1 LYTENKDASFRRTQ
15 ESKHQFETKGA
26 ITMKV
31 MKWSVIA
38 MAVAAGTSQM
48 ALASSQS
55 ESEGFVEGSSLTIL
69 NRNLYMNRDFRGDA
83 SQSYREAWGHGFIGT
98 FESGFTQG
106 TVGVGVDAIG
116 LLGVKLDS
124 GTDRAWPDV
133 FPRDSEGRPQ
143 DDYSHAGAAIKFRV
157 SDTVL
162 KYGTQFVALPVFST
176 DDARL
181 LPETARGGL
190 ITSSEID
197 GLELNVGRF
206 TALSAK
212 SETDHDSVGLEE
224 INLVGGTYAFSDSL
238 STSLYYSDV
247 QDNFQKVYGNANYNM
262 ALGADQ
268 SLAFDFN
275 IYQTDYESDITTT
288 GDDEDNTIWSLAATY
303 SMGAHSFTAAYQKS
317 HGGYFTDEGT
327 PVGYNYGVDGGGTVW
342 LGNSV
347 QYSDFYYKDE
357 QSWQVRYDLD
367 MAAYGVSGLS
377 FMTRYVSG
385 SNIDMAVGPDA
396 EEREWD
402 MEAKYVFQEGPAKDL
417 SLRVRQAFYN
427 ATNGLDNDLSDTRL
441 IVEYPLSIL

>member
-1 LYTENKDASFRRTQ
+1 
-15 ESKHQFETKGA
+15 
-26 ITMKV
+26 MKV

-83 SQSYREAWGHGFIGT
+83 GQSYREAWGHGFIGT

-106 TVGVGVDAIG
+106 TIGVGVDAIG

-133 FPRDSEGRPQ
+133 FPRDGEGRPQ
-143 DDYSHAGAAIKFRV
+143 DDYSQAGAAVKFRL

-181 LPETARGGL
+181 LPETARGAL
-190 ITSSEID
+190 LTSSEIE

-206 TALSAK
+206 TALSGKAQ
-212 SETDHDSVGLEE
+212 SDHDSEGLDE
-224 INLVGGTYAFSDSL
+224 INFVGGTYSFTDNF

-247 QDNFQKVYGNANYNM
+247 KDAFEKIYGNANYNM
-262 ALGADQ
+262 ALADDQ

-275 IYQTDYESDITTT
+275 IYKSEYDSEITGT
-288 GDDEDNTIWSLAATY
+288 GSDEDNTIWSLAATY
-303 SMGAHSFTAAYQKS
+303 SLGAHGFTVAYQKS
-317 HGGYFTDEGT
+317 HGGFDTN
-327 PVGYNYGVDGGGTVW
+327 GYIYGIDGGGTVW

-347 QYSDFYYKDE
+347 QYSDFFYEDE

-377 FMTRYVSG
+377 FMTRYVDG
-385 SNIDMAVGPDA
+385 SNINMGAGNSDA
-396 EEREWD
+396 EESEWD
-402 MEAKYVFQEGPAKDL
+402 IEAKYVFQEGPAKDL
-417 SLRVRQAFYN
+417 SLRVRQAFYQ

>member
-1 LYTENKDASFRRTQ
+1 
-15 ESKHQFETKGA
+15 
-26 ITMKV
+26 MKV

-83 SQSYREAWGHGFIGT
+83 GQSYREAWGHGFIGT
-98 FESGFTQG
+98 FESGFTHG
-106 TVGVGVDAIG
+106 TIGVGVDAIG

-124 GTDRAWPDV
+124 GKGRAWPDI
-133 FPRDSEGRPQ
+133 FPKDSEGRPQ
-143 DDYSHAGAAIKFRV
+143 DDYSEAGAAVKFRL
-157 SDTVL
+157 SNTVL

-190 ITSSEID
+190 ITSNEID

-206 TALSAK
+206 TALSDK
-212 SETDHDSVGLEE
+212 SESDHDSVGLDE
-224 INLVGGTYAFSDSL
+224 INLIGGTYAFSDSL

-247 QDNFQKVYGNANYNM
+247 QDAFQKIYGNANYNM
-262 ALGADQ
+262 GLGADQ

-275 IYQTDYESDITTT
+275 IYQTDYESEFT
-288 GDDEDNTIWSLAATY
+288 GTGSDEDNTIWSLAATY
-303 SMGAHSFTAAYQKS
+303 SMGAHSFTAGYQKS
-317 HGGYFTDEGT
+317 HGGYFDGGT
-327 PVGYNYGVDGGGTVW
+327 PVGYAYGVDGGGTVW

-367 MAAYGVSGLS
+367 MTAYGVAGLS
-377 FMTRYVSG
+377 FMTRYIDG

-396 EEREWD
+396 EETEWD
-402 MEAKYVFQEGPAKDL
+402 IEAKYVFQDGPAKDL
-417 SLRVRQAFYN
+417 SLRVRQAFYQ

>member
-1 LYTENKDASFRRTQ
+1 
-15 ESKHQFETKGA
+15 
-26 ITMKV
+26 MKV

-55 ESEGFVEGSSLTIL
+55 ESEGFVEGSSLTIF
-69 NRNLYMNRDFRGDA
+69 NRNLYMNRDFRGEG
-83 SQSYREAWGHGFIGT
+83 QSYREAWGHGFIGT

-106 TVGVGVDAIG
+106 TIGVGVDAIG

-124 GTDRAWPDV
+124 GRDRAWPDI
-133 FPRDSEGRPQ
+133 FPRDSEGKPQ
-143 DDYSHAGAAIKFRV
+143 DDYSEAGVAVKFRV

-181 LPETARGGL
+181 LPETAQGGL

-212 SETDHDSVGLEE
+212 SEADHDSVGLDE
-224 INLVGGTYAFSDSL
+224 INFIGGTYAFSDSL

-247 QDNFQKVYGNANYNM
+247 KDAFEKIYGNANYSM
-262 ALGADQ
+262 GLGADQ

-275 IYQTDYESDITTT
+275 IYQTEYESEFT
-288 GDDEDNTIWSLAATY
+288 GTGSDEDNTIWSLASTY
-303 SMGAHSFTAAYQKS
+303 SLGAHKFTVAYQKS
-317 HGGYFTDEGT
+317 HGGYNTN
-327 PVGYNYGVDGGGTVW
+327 GYLYGIDGGGTVW

-347 QYSDFYYKDE
+347 QYSDFFYEDE

-377 FMTRYVSG
+377 FMTRYVDG
-385 SNIDMAVGPDA
+385 SNINMGAGNSDA
-396 EEREWD
+396 EESEWD
-402 MEAKYVFQEGPAKDL
+402 IEAKYVFQEGPAKDL
-417 SLRVRQAFYN
+417 SLRVRQAFYQ
-427 ATNGLDNDLSDTRL
+427 ATNNLDRDLSDTRL
-441 IVEYPLSIL
+441 IVEYPLNIL

>member
-1 LYTENKDASFRRTQ
+1 
-15 ESKHQFETKGA
+15 
-26 ITMKV
+26 MKV

-38 MAVAAGTSQM
+38 VAVAAGTSQM

-69 NRNLYMNRDFRGDA
+69 NRNLYMNRDARDDGFGRDDGIDDNR
-83 SQSYREAWGHGFIGT
+83 QSYREEWGHGFIGT

-106 TVGVGVDAIG
+106 TIGVGVDAIG
-116 LLGVKLDS
+116 LLGVKLDTGRGRRGNGIFPTGS
-124 GTDRAWPDV
+124 DSRA
-133 FPRDSEGRPQ
+133 Q
-143 DDYSHAGAAIKFRV
+143 DDYSEAGAAIKFRL

-181 LPETARGGL
+181 LPETARGAL
-190 ITSSEID
+190 LTSSEIE

-206 TALSAK
+206 TALSGKAQ
-212 SETDHDSVGLEE
+212 SDHDSEGLDE
-224 INLVGGTYAFSDSL
+224 INFVGGTYSFTDNF

-247 QDNFQKVYGNANYNM
+247 KDAFEKIYGNANYNM
-262 ALGADQ
+262 ALADDQ

-275 IYQTDYESDITTT
+275 IYKSEYDSEITGT
-288 GDDEDNTIWSLAATY
+288 GSDEDNTIWSLAATY
-303 SMGAHSFTAAYQKS
+303 SLGAHGFTVAYQKS
-317 HGGYFTDEGT
+317 HGGFDTN
-327 PVGYNYGVDGGGTVW
+327 GYIYGIDGGGTVW

-347 QYSDFYYKDE
+347 QYSDFFYEDE

-377 FMTRYVSG
+377 FMTRYVDG
-385 SNIDMAVGPDA
+385 SNINMGAGNSDA
-396 EEREWD
+396 EESEWD
-402 MEAKYVFQEGPAKDL
+402 IEAKYVFQEGPAKDL
-417 SLRVRQAFYN
+417 SLRVRQAFYQ

>member
-1 LYTENKDASFRRTQ
+1 
-15 ESKHQFETKGA
+15 
-26 ITMKV
+26 MKV

-55 ESEGFVEGSSLTIL
+55 ESEGFVEGSSLTIF

-83 SQSYREAWGHGFIGT
+83 GQSYREAWGHGFIGT

-124 GTDRAWPDV
+124 GEGRAWPDI
-133 FPRDSEGRPQ
+133 FPRDSEGKPQ
-143 DDYSHAGAAIKFRV
+143 DDYSEAGVAVKFRV

-212 SETDHDSVGLEE
+212 SESDHDSVGLKE

-247 QDNFQKVYGNANYNM
+247 KDAFEKIYGNVNYSM
-262 ALGADQ
+262 ALEADQ

-275 IYQTDYESDITTT
+275 IYQTEYESEFT
-288 GDDEDNTIWSLAATY
+288 GNGSDEDNTIWSLAATY
-303 SMGAHSFTAAYQKS
+303 SLGAHSFTAAYQKS
-317 HGGYFTDEGT
+317 HGGYFTTDNQGN
-327 PVGYNYGVDGGGTVW
+327 PIQAGYGYGIDGGGTVW

-347 QYSDFYYKDE
+347 QYSDFYNKDE

-377 FMTRYVSG
+377 FMTRYVEG
-385 SNIDMAVGPDA
+385 SNIDMPVGPDA
-396 EEREWD
+396 EESEWD
-402 MEAKYVFQEGPAKDL
+402 IEAKYVFQEGPAKDL
-417 SLRVRQAFYN
+417 SLRVRQAFYQ

-441 IVEYPLSIL
+441 IVEYPLNIL

>member
-1 LYTENKDASFRRTQ
+1 
-15 ESKHQFETKGA
+15 
-26 ITMKV
+26 MKV

-83 SQSYREAWGHGFIGT
+83 GQSYREAWGHGFIGT

-106 TVGVGVDAIG
+106 TIGVGVDAIG

-124 GTDRAWPDV
+124 GKGRAWPDI
-133 FPRDSEGRPQ
+133 FPKDSEGRPQ
-143 DDYSHAGAAIKFRV
+143 DDYSEAGAAVKFRL
-157 SDTVL
+157 SNTVL

-190 ITSSEID
+190 ITSNEID

-206 TALSAK
+206 TALSDK
-212 SETDHDSVGLEE
+212 SESDHDSVGLDE
-224 INLVGGTYAFSDSL
+224 INLIGGTYAFSDSL

-247 QDNFQKVYGNANYNM
+247 QDAFQKIYGNANYNM
-262 ALGADQ
+262 GLGADQ

-275 IYQTDYESDITTT
+275 IYQTDYESEFT
-288 GDDEDNTIWSLAATY
+288 GTGSDEDNTIWSLAATY
-303 SMGAHSFTAAYQKS
+303 SMGAHSFTAGYQKS
-317 HGGYFTDEGT
+317 HGGYFDGGT
-327 PVGYNYGVDGGGTVW
+327 PVGYAYGVDGGGTVW

-367 MAAYGVSGLS
+367 MTAYGVAGLS
-377 FMTRYVSG
+377 FMTRYIDG

-396 EEREWD
+396 EETEWD
-402 MEAKYVFQEGPAKDL
+402 IEAKYVFQDGPAKDL
-417 SLRVRQAFYN
+417 SLRVRQAFYQ